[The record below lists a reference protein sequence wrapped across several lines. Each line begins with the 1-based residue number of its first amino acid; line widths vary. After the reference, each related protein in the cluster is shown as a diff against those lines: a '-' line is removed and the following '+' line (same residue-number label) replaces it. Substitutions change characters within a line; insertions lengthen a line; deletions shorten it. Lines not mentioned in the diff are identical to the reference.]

1 MTTVNIPKDELQE
14 IERKLRNLQ
23 QMIYNDALKRKEKVI
38 AIDAETFEEIKGKEV
53 RIKVSSVA
61 LQGMAEDLGENERI

>member
-1 MTTVNIPKDELQE
+1 MKAEFNTPKDELQE

-23 QMIYNDALKRKEKVI
+23 QMIFNDALKRKEKVI

-61 LQGMAEDLGENERI
+61 LQGIAEDLGENDE

>member
-1 MTTVNIPKDELQE
+1 MTTVNTPKDELQE

-23 QMIYNDALKRKEKVI
+23 QMIFNDALRRKEKVI

-61 LQGMAEDLGENERI
+61 LQGIAEDLGENDE

>member
-1 MTTVNIPKDELQE
+1 MTEFNTSKDELQE

-61 LQGMAEDLGENERI
+61 LQGMAEDLGKNERI

>member
-1 MTTVNIPKDELQE
+1 MTTVNTPKDELQE

-23 QMIYNDALKRKEKVI
+23 QMIFNDALRRKEKVI
-38 AIDAETFEEIKGKEV
+38 AIDAETFEGIKGKEV

-61 LQGMAEDLGENERI
+61 LHGIAEDLGENDE

>member
-61 LQGMAEDLGENERI
+61 LQGMAEDLGDNERI

>member
-1 MTTVNIPKDELQE
+1 MTTVNTPKDELQE

-23 QMIYNDALKRKEKVI
+23 QMIFNDALRRKEKVI

>member
-1 MTTVNIPKDELQE
+1 MTTVNTPKDELQE

-23 QMIYNDALKRKEKVI
+23 QMIFNDALRRKEKVI
-38 AIDAETFEEIKGKEV
+38 AIDAETFEETKGKEV

-61 LQGMAEDLGENERI
+61 LQGIAEDLGENDE